1 MEAAELWQ
9 GVWRGCGGPNFKV
22 SLQSCS
28 DPKTRPSFLC
38 DKAMEPSVKFI
49 NKKFP
54 NLDVRSSTVRDA
66 AAPTLCHIHPDSSS
80 VVCPFLVLPP
90 RRPALSRPISC
101 HRCLASPPPSPSHVT
116 PSFCVPAAS
125 PYLDV
130 PFYPLQQHLGPV
142 HKDKGDIVRVLG
154 PYYYSFVDVLEFRVS
169 WGAVLAFQTGGGQ
182 Q

>member
-1 MEAAELWQ
+1 MEAAGLWR

-101 HRCLASPPPSPSHVT
+101 HRCLASPPPPPPIPCHPILLCPCRITLPGCPLLSLAAT
-116 PSFCVPAAS
+116 P
-125 PYLDV
+125 
-130 PFYPLQQHLGPV
+130 GT
-142 HKDKGDIVRVLG
+142 
-154 PYYYSFVDVLEFRVS
+154 
-169 WGAVLAFQTGGGQ
+169 GAQG
-182 Q
+182 